1 VIFYGTYRFH
11 HGAYRP
17 FITAWVLST
26 RGKWVKTSF
35 LVDTGADETFLFQR
49 SISALG
55 IDTSSLDVQTD
66 VGGIGGSGVPY
77 FRWQSQLVL
86 KSPGGQRRLFGGE
99 INVFLDPHAARFPII
114 GRDVLDSFVVIFDR
128 AENQV
133 LLLDKPDS
141 YKVVRAQGR

>member
-1 VIFYGTYRFH
+1 MIFHGIYRFH

-17 FITAWVLST
+17 FITAWVLSAQD
-26 RGKWVKTSF
+26 KWVKTSF

-49 SISALG
+49 SISVLG

-77 FRWQSQLVL
+77 FRWQSQLML
-86 KSPGGQRRLFGGE
+86 KSLDGQRRLFGGE
-99 INVFLDPHAARFPII
+99 INVFLDPHAARFPIL
-114 GRDVLDSFVVIFDR
+114 GHDVLDSFVVIFGR

-133 LLLDKPDS
+133 LLIDEPDG
-141 YKVVRAQGR
+141 YRVVRA